1 MSCTLWLVSTCQTD
15 KIPIL
20 ESHFLMHLTRVSD
33 PFYNKLKI
41 NTISQVIEGIPEISL
56 YCIVATQELRTH
68 FVGHNNAN
76 CQTFK
81 LSVRHWSHGQCWW
94 SNLVKS
100 MVKHDHIDDPEMCEG
115 LPTPSPMPSPFP
127 AALKTSQK
135 LGWGQIMSSQT
146 HFHSAP
152 QTNNWWGRLSS
163 LLRGNDRSTTKGML
177 MWMKIAPKS
186 VDGSWGV
193 MWQPP

>member
-1 MSCTLWLVSTCQTD
+1 MQYKCVCTNVVNFMVAFKDWYCQT
-15 KIPIL
+15 L
-20 ESHFLMHLTRVSD
+20 
-33 PFYNKLKI
+33 
-41 NTISQVIEGIPEISL
+41 
-56 YCIVATQELRTH
+56 
-68 FVGHNNAN
+68 
-76 CQTFK
+76 K

-152 QTNNWWGRLSS
+152 ANQQLVRTPQQSFTGKR
-163 LLRGNDRSTTKGML
+163 RNDRGTTKGML